1 MVFGKSSMLV
11 LGTVQFGLH
20 YGVNNKV
27 GQPDQMAVTEIIRTA
42 WDQGIREFDTA
53 QDYGVSED
61 VLGVAFAQLGIA
73 TEARVISK
81 INPDIEHNNLRAMS
95 DALDGSLLK
104 LGVPCLEGL
113 MLHQESLLS
122 HWHKGLGDI
131 LKGFVASGKVSRIGV
146 SVYSPGKALEALRL
160 DGMDIIQV
168 PSNILDRRFEKLG
181 IFELASQKKK
191 QIYIRSVFLQGLI
204 LMNLEDLP
212 SRLSSVRYILEKI
225 NALAIELGLTR
236 QELALGYLKIR
247 MPQAKL
253 IIGVDTAQQVM
264 ANVMAWRNDPLAILW
279 TRVTETFDQVDEKI
293 LNPSLWG
300 H

>member
-1 MVFGKSSMLV
+1 MAFDNSPMLV

-53 QDYGVSED
+53 QDYGASED
-61 VLGVAFAQLGIA
+61 VLGVAFAQLGIG

-81 INPDIEHNNLRAMS
+81 INPGIDHNNLCAMS
-95 DALDGSLLK
+95 DALDGSLMR
-104 LGVPCLEGL
+104 LGVPRLEGL
-113 MLHQESLLS
+113 MLHQEGLLS

-131 LKGFVASGKVSRIGV
+131 LRGFVASGKVRRIGV
-146 SVYSPGKALEALRL
+146 SVYSPGKALEALHI
-160 DGMDIIQV
+160 DGMDIVQV

-204 LMNLEDLP
+204 LMNLEELP
-212 SRLSSVRYILEKI
+212 SRMSSVKHILEKI
-225 NALAIELGLTR
+225 NALAAELGLTR
-236 QELALGYLKIR
+236 HELALGYLKAR

-253 IIGVDTAQQVM
+253 IIGVDTVQQVM
-264 ANVMAWRNDPLAILW
+264 ANVMAWRSDSPATLKA
-279 TRVTETFDQVDEKI
+279 RVIETFDQIDERI
-293 LNPSLWG
+293 LNPMLWSD
-300 H
+300 

>member
-1 MVFGKSSMLV
+1 MVFDGSSMLV
-11 LGTVQFGLH
+11 LGTVQFGFH

-81 INPDIEHNNLRAMS
+81 INPDIEHNNLRAML
-95 DALDGSLLK
+95 DALDESLLK

-122 HWHKGLGDI
+122 FWHKGLGDI
-131 LKGFVASGKVSRIGV
+131 LKGFVASGKVRRIGV

-181 IFELASQKKK
+181 IFELACQKKK
-191 QIYIRSVFLQGLI
+191 QVYIRSVFLQGFI

-212 SRLSSVRYILEKI
+212 SRMSAGKHILEKI
-225 NALAIELGLTR
+225 DALASEFGLTR
-236 QELALGYLKIR
+236 QELALGYLKAR

-264 ANVMAWRNDPLAILW
+264 VNVKAWRSDSPATLK
-279 TRVTETFDQVDEKI
+279 TRVIETFDQVDERI
-293 LNPSLWG
+293 LNPMLWG
-300 H
+300 V